1 MTWLLYFGR
10 MTVEYPG
17 GGASRL
23 LPASMSR
30 TRSPCW
36 ARASATAFSSVR
48 LWELTLAETIR
59 NPRSG
64 AGVDCGRHGP
74 DTATVAATRHD
85 TAPAISSVWRRRTTA
100 NTAAASATTRS
111 RTGRPV
117 ASRLKTNPRS
127 RTANHAHGANAA
139 TAATIHRRLAIG
151 AASQIGQAILRY
163 FLTARGQKTTS
174 I

>member
-17 GGASRL
+17 GVENRL

-36 ARASATAFSSVR
+36 ATASATALSSVR

-64 AGVDCGRHGP
+64 AGVGCGRHGP

-85 TAPAISSVWRRRTTA
+85 TALAISSLWRRRTTA
-100 NTAAASATTRS
+100 KDDA
-111 RTGRPV
+111 
-117 ASRLKTNPRS
+117 
-127 RTANHAHGANAA
+127 ANANTDSRKGMA
-139 TAATIHRRLAIG
+139 V
-151 AASQIGQAILRY
+151 
-163 FLTARGQKTTS
+163 
-174 I
+174 